1 MRNAFSSV
9 VLNKLYRNSILLSC
23 DLLTYSMHILFYY
36 ISFEIE
42 RCITPK
48 PSNKS
53 FKKSLFGKRRQLKIY
68 MCITHFRTPHKYTKY
83 KKKIKSWKKICISRK
98 NMENVQ
104 KIAKDLLKKIKI
116 HKIKKFDNI
125 FFY

>member
-1 MRNAFSSV
+1 MVNLFIDGFVRNAFSSV

-83 KKKIKSWKKICISRK
+83 KKKLKVGKKYALVGKIWKMSRK
-98 NMENVQ
+98 
-104 KIAKDLLKKIKI
+104 LLKTC
-116 HKIKKFDNI
+116 
-125 FFY
+125 